1 MKIQI
6 DVDPAYDDI
15 HIKIECGKLTPEIDR
30 MISLIRMLDMQIPAK
45 KNGETYLIDVAKLL
59 YVEAVER
66 TTFLYTEDN
75 VYESDLKLYELEQQL
90 TERGFLRISKQ
101 TLVHLKKIK
110 SLKADLNRKIRVTLC
125 NGEQIM
131 VSRMYADEFRKRIG
145 IK

>member
-45 KNGETYLIDVAKLL
+45 KNGETYLIDAAKLL

>member
-1 MKIQI
+1 MIIQI

-45 KNGETYLIDVAKLL
+45 KNGETYLIDADKLL

-66 TTFLYTEDN
+66 TTFLYTGDN

-90 TERGFLRISKQ
+90 TERGFLRINKQ

>member
-6 DVDPAYDDI
+6 DVDPAYDEI
-15 HIKIECGKLTPEIDR
+15 NIKIECGKLTPEIDR

>member
-1 MKIQI
+1 
-6 DVDPAYDDI
+6 
-15 HIKIECGKLTPEIDR
+15 
-30 MISLIRMLDMQIPAK
+30 MQIPAK
-45 KNGETYLIDVAKLL
+45 KNGETYLIDAAKLL